1 MATVESMTK
10 ALKLQRNISVS
21 GPYFEFSCP
30 YGDRTYLHRDMWFS
44 CPYGDRTY
52 LHRDMWYV
60 SKKLSKA
67 QQKTEFQKILGTTCL
82 GSITKFRNRKEYV
95 IDQLYPH
102 KALPSLQK
110 AVDFLV
116 KNQGKLVFCS

>member
-10 ALKLQRNISVS
+10 ALKLQLNVSVS
-21 GPYFEFSCP
+21 GPYFEFSYP
-30 YGDRTYLHRDMWFS
+30 YGDST
-44 CPYGDRTY
+44 

-67 QQKTEFQKILGTTCL
+67 QQKTEFQKILGKTCL
-82 GSITKFRNRKEYV
+82 GCIIKFRNRKEYV

-110 AVDFLV
+110 AVDFLI
-116 KNQGKLVFCS
+116 KNQDKLVFCS